1 MKMRVRPGIFRLQ
14 HGSSLIEVAIALPVL
29 LLFLT
34 GVVDFGRAYYLSNEV
49 VGAAHAGAVYGSQ
62 FPASSTSIVDAAKLD
77 APDVPGLT
85 ATASYGCECWDGFS
99 SSASCSTTPACSTN
113 IVYYVT
119 VTATATYTPLFPWPG
134 IPSSITLSRSTTM
147 RSGSS

>member
-1 MKMRVRPGIFRLQ
+1 MRSRIFRLE
-14 HGSSLIEVAIALPVL
+14 HGSSLIEVAIILPVL
-29 LLFLT
+29 LLFLM

-62 FPASSTSIVDAAKLD
+62 FPTSTTNIVDAAKLD
-77 APDVPGLT
+77 ASDVSGLT
-85 ATASYGCECWDGFS
+85 ATASWGCECWDGS
-99 SSASCSTTPACSTN
+99 SSSPSCGTTPVCSTN

-119 VTATATYTPLFPWPG
+119 VTATATYTPLIPWPG
-134 IPSSITLSRSTTM
+134 IPSSIILSRSTTM